1 MSSAATLMALDEELT
16 ESMRRQTHN
25 NHVMAR
31 RRGRDNRNLS
41 MVGDSVADFEA
52 FAHRRNLD
60 DGEGDEMMG
69 MADDVC
75 ADFPVLDAEYP
86 AGAETA
92 AAGEEQNP
100 EARTNNVDLGLL
112 FVSTLQNMNRR
123 GARNATTDLLAPFR
137 PPRDAR
143 VRVNPSMQHHMMSK
157 QGLDRNGVTQAD
169 LSAESFARGR
179 TLSPSAFLEPGM
191 TFRGTQDVSPSF
203 TQMMDEAEDPAAAAE
218 PSRESWDLRITVEE
232 ANFARGYVCGTM
244 HANGFNCGAPNPN
257 SPPHYQQMSQ
267 QQSSEAVA
275 TFWEGEI
282 IDNVNHT
289 FYTQKWGATKA
300 IDRKHWVKLAPFAR
314 ALSEAKTL
322 STSKSADLQSEP
334 IDLTS
339 QPFVYLRL
347 KEKYFLNEEPGGNL
361 TIAGFYYLCISR
373 ATGEITG
380 YYFDPNSTPY
390 QKVSLQVSYQG
401 SSGFISA
408 GGDLV

>member
-1 MSSAATLMALDEELT
+1 MSSAATLMVLDEELT
-16 ESMRRQTHN
+16 ESVRRQTHN

-31 RRGRDNRNLS
+31 RGGSRASRNLS
-41 MVGDSVADFEA
+41 MFGDSVADFEA
-52 FAHRRNLD
+52 FVHRRNND

-86 AGAETA
+86 ADAEIA
-92 AAGEEQNP
+92 AAGEEQSP
-100 EARTNNVDLGLL
+100 GSRPDNVDLGLL
-112 FVSTLQNMNRR
+112 FVSTLNNMTGRS
-123 GARNATTDLLAPFR
+123 ARTRTSDLLAPFR

-169 LSAESFARGR
+169 LSAENFARGR

-203 TQMMDEAEDPAAAAE
+203 TQMMAEDPALAAE
-218 PSRESWDLRITVEE
+218 PSKESWDLRITVEE

-300 IDRKHWVKLAPFAR
+300 IDRKHWLKLAPFAR
-314 ALSEAKTL
+314 ALSESKTL
-322 STSKSADLQSEP
+322 SNSKSADLKSEP

-373 ATGEITG
+373 ATGEVSG

-390 QKVSLQVSYQG
+390 QKVSLQVNYQG
-401 SSGFISA
+401 SNGFISA